1 MTRMLCLDH
10 IDVST
15 ALVNAAVLLAV
26 LVSGWFVAVRT
37 LTRRLET

>member
-1 MTRMLCLDH
+1 MFRRG
-10 IDVST
+10 
-15 ALVNAAVLLAV
+15 ALTAAVLLAV